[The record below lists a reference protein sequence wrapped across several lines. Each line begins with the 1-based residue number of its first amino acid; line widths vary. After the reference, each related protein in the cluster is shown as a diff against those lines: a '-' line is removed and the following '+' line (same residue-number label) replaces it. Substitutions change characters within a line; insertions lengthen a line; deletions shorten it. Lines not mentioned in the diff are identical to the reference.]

1 VFSTAEGA
9 GEFGGGWWV
18 KSEPLTLPSP
28 LLGEGK
34 ALQALAAERCQ
45 QRR

>member
-1 VFSTAEGA
+1 VFLLQKAQ
-9 GEFGGGWWV
+9 GEFGGGCWV

-34 ALQALAAERCQ
+34 LLLGLAAERC
-45 QRR
+45 